1 MNEST
6 FEILANASLE
16 SKVLYMSDRIF
27 DMTVSRV
34 ENASLFD
41 NGVKYERKKM
51 YEMEV
56 AKIILERAIEKAD
69 KKLNNMYAKEDQ
81 K

>member
-6 FEILANASLE
+6 FEILATASLE
-16 SKVLYMSDRIF
+16 SRVQHMSDRIL
-27 DMTVSRV
+27 DTAVSRV
-34 ENASLFD
+34 ENECLFN

-69 KKLNNMYAKEDQ
+69 EKLNNMYAKEDQ

>member
-6 FEILANASLE
+6 FEILANTLLE
-16 SKVLYMSDRIF
+16 SRVQYMSDRIF
-27 DMTVSRV
+27 DAAVSRV
-34 ENASLFD
+34 ENECLFND
-41 NGVKYERKKM
+41 GVERKKM

-56 AKIILERAIEKAD
+56 AKIILERAIEKVD
-69 KKLNNMYAKEDQ
+69 KKLNNMYTKEDQ